1 MQTRAQ
7 YDEAFQ
13 LVREVIASWDPYSL
27 IATGG
32 PPDEFDDEV
41 ARVLAGIRGATS
53 STDIA
58 EVVLNVFG
66 EAFGE
71 SGFDVGSC
79 AEVGQQIY
87 SRMSAAGLLSDTL
100 KNDPK

>member
-7 YDEAFQ
+7 YDQAFQ
-13 LVREVIASWDPYSL
+13 LVREVIATWDPYSL
-27 IATGG
+27 IAGG
-32 PPDEFDDEV
+32 APPDEFDDEI
-41 ARVLAGIRGATS
+41 ARLLARLRGATS
-53 STDIA
+53 STDVSEA
-58 EVVLNVFG
+58 VLSVFG

-87 SRMSAAGLLSDTL
+87 SRMSAAGLLSDA
-100 KNDPK
+100 PKKAQK

>member
-7 YDEAFQ
+7 YDQTFQ

-27 IATGG
+27 IAGG
-32 PPDEFDDEV
+32 APPDEFDDEV
-41 ARVLAGIRGATS
+41 ARLVARLRGATS
-53 STDIA
+53 STDVA
-58 EVVLNVFG
+58 EAVLRIFG

-79 AEVGQQIY
+79 SEVGQQIY
-87 SRMSAAGLLSDTL
+87 SRISAAGLLSGAS
-100 KNDPK
+100 KNVVK

>member
-7 YDEAFQ
+7 YDQAFQ

-27 IATGG
+27 IAGG
-32 PPDEFDDEV
+32 APLDEFDVEV
-41 ARVLAGIRGATS
+41 ARLLAHLRGATS
-53 STDIA
+53 STEVA
-58 EVVLNVFG
+58 EAVLNVFG
-66 EAFGE
+66 ETFGE

-87 SRMSAAGLLSDTL
+87 SRMSAAGLLSDTSKRAL
-100 KNDPK
+100 